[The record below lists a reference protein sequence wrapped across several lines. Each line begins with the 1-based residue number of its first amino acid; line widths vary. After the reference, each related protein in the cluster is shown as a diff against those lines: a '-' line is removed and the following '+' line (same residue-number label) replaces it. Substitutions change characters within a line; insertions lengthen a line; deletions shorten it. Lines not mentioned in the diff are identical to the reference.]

1 MPTEEVELVVWGPRL
16 LDTDAEGND
25 IVLKVIDDR
34 FEELYP
40 NVTVTHEGFDF
51 ATLETRITT
60 AAAAQEGPTCSACTS
75 TRSSTGR

>member
-1 MPTEEVELVVWGPRL
+1 ML
-16 LDTDAEGND
+16 EGND
-25 IVLKVIDDR
+25 TFSKVIDDR

-51 ATLETRITT
+51 ATLETITT
-60 AAAAQEGPTCSACTS
+60 AMAAQEGPTCSACTS